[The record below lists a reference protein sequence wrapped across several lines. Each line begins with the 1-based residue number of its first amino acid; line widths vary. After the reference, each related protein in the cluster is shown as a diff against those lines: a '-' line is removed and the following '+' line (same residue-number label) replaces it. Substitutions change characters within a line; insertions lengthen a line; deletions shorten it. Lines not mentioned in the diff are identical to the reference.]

1 MNVRYRVM
9 LTQYERDELDGLLSG
24 GKSRARKL
32 KRAQILLA
40 ADAGVSDEDNRSECR
55 GWRIDGLPDQA
66 TLRRRQPG
74 TGAERRAAPRRRAQA
89 HR

>member
-1 MNVRYRVM
+1 MNVRYRVT

-32 KRAQILLA
+32 KRA
-40 ADAGVSDEDNRSECR
+40 R
-55 GWRIDGLPDQA
+55 RIDGLPDQA
-66 TLRRRQPG
+66 ALRRRQPG